1 VPGRPHYGTKP
12 GILGE
17 EPGIFGRQP
26 AKTRHQPMESTMKT
40 PILILISAF
49 LMAGCANN
57 HGTGAQRGTPANPV
71 VTSFSGSEQDTLQV
85 QVTDPQPVTRVEL
98 AAPDG
103 RIYLAQQIDRER
115 LTRQGGGYYGQPTV
129 GFGVGGGS
137 GGCCWNGSGV
147 GVGLGFGFPLGD
159 AREPDYGPAGVVSTA
174 LVRVPD
180 MAAYR
185 AQWQQWKVRI
195 YLGEGGNERIV
206 EVAAPPPGAG

>member
-1 VPGRPHYGTKP
+1 
-12 GILGE
+12 
-17 EPGIFGRQP
+17 
-26 AKTRHQPMESTMKT
+26 MKT

-49 LMAGCANN
+49 LMASC
-57 HGTGAQRGTPANPV
+57 TGNAGSRSYAPVPANPV
-71 VTSFSGSEQDTLQV
+71 VTSFSGSEQDTVQV

-115 LTRQGGGYYGQPTV
+115 ITRQGGGYYGQPTV
-129 GFGVGGGS
+129 GVGVGGGS

-147 GVGLGFGFPLGD
+147 GVGLGFGSPLGD
-159 AREPDYGPAGVVSTA
+159 ARHPDYPVGVVSTA
-174 LVRVPD
+174 LVHVPD

-195 YLGEGGNERIV
+195 YLGDGGNERIV
-206 EVAAPPPGAG
+206 EVAAPPPVAG

>member
-1 VPGRPHYGTKP
+1 
-12 GILGE
+12 
-17 EPGIFGRQP
+17 
-26 AKTRHQPMESTMKT
+26 MESTMKT
-40 PILILISAF
+40 PILIMISAF

-57 HGTGAQRGTPANPV
+57 QGTAAQRGTPANPV
-71 VTSFSGSEQDTLQV
+71 VTSFSASEQDTVKV

-103 RIYLAQQIDRER
+103 RIYLAQQIDREQ

-129 GFGVGGGS
+129 GVGVGGGS

-159 AREPDYGPAGVVSTA
+159 ARQTDDYPVGVVSTA
-174 LVRVPD
+174 LVHVPD
-180 MAAYR
+180 MATYR

-206 EVAAPPPGAG
+206 EVAAPQPAAG

>member
-1 VPGRPHYGTKP
+1 
-12 GILGE
+12 
-17 EPGIFGRQP
+17 
-26 AKTRHQPMESTMKT
+26 MKT

-57 HGTGAQRGTPANPV
+57 HGAAAQRGTPANPV
-71 VTSFSGSEQDTLQV
+71 VTSFSESEQDTVKV

-103 RIYLAQQIDRER
+103 RILLAHQMDRER
-115 LTRQGGGYYGQPTV
+115 LIRQGGSYYGQPTV

-137 GGCCWNGSGV
+137 GGCCWSGSGV

-159 AREPDYGPAGVVSTA
+159 ARQTDDRPAGVISTA

-195 YLGEGGNERIV
+195 YLGEGANERMV
-206 EVAAPPPGAG
+206 EVAAPPPAAG